1 MGENWRL
8 CQEWSQFGVFS
19 HPVSELIQGLCDFF
33 WCPTWKILIKLI
45 SKLVWLYRN
54 VIWFP
59 NINTNSIK
67 MTRWTWFISHINCIF
82 LRTNR
87 RLEWLIVIVQLRPVL
102 IRHEDESLEDFEY
115 FVRENKRYS
124 VKLWS
129 KVPEMSLE
137 EKDEYQLQAEDLREI
152 EEGDYVVKRKRW

>member
-1 MGENWRL
+1 M
-8 CQEWSQFGVFS
+8 
-19 HPVSELIQGLCDFF
+19 
-33 WCPTWKILIKLI
+33 
-45 SKLVWLYRN
+45 
-54 VIWFP
+54 
-59 NINTNSIK
+59 
-67 MTRWTWFISHINCIF
+67 
-82 LRTNR
+82 
-87 RLEWLIVIVQLRPVL
+87 RPVL

-152 EEGDYVVKRKRW
+152 EEIEEIEEGACAVKRKRG